1 MSLPGSVIKAF
12 NVEQIRSVRANPD
25 VKNSGALGISCAS
38 ANMDVEQKTSNDNN
52 KWNLNLMVSLIQLI
66 VITGISSSDLIIMY
80 KWNINRYYSVRVP
93 MNITVLDVISL
104 IMNMKE

>member
-1 MSLPGSVIKAF
+1 M
-12 NVEQIRSVRANPD
+12 
-25 VKNSGALGISCAS
+25 ISCAS

>member
-1 MSLPGSVIKAF
+1 
-12 NVEQIRSVRANPD
+12 
-25 VKNSGALGISCAS
+25 
-38 ANMDVEQKTSNDNN
+38 MDVEQKTSNDNN